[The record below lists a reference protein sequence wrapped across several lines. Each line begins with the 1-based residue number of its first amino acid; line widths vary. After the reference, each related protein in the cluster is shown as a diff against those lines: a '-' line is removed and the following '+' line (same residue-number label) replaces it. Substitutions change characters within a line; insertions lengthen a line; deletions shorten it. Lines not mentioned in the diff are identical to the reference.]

1 MGAAPDGQRPR
12 ISAARLSTDE
22 MEKDMT
28 ANSYPLEWPE
38 GWERTQYHLRKSG
51 SQFKTS
57 FDRARRDLL
66 DELRK
71 LGADNVVISSWLP
84 IRRDGQPYADQARRR
99 LEDPGVAVYF
109 TLRGRQMVMAR
120 DAFTSVHD
128 NLRSIGL
135 GIEHLRGLE
144 RHGGG
149 TMMERAFAGFAAL
162 EAPGTFDALAVLG
175 LKTGATR
182 EEIEAKFREMAK
194 RHHPDRGGDSDE
206 FVRIERARA
215 AALAGL

>member
-1 MGAAPDGQRPR
+1 
-12 ISAARLSTDE
+12 
-22 MEKDMT
+22 MT

-38 GWERTQYHLRKSG
+38 GWERTEPFLRKSG
-51 SQFKTS
+51 SQFKTT

-71 LGADNVVISSWLP
+71 LGADNIVISSWLA
-84 IRRDGQPYADQARRR
+84 IRRDGNPYADQARRNIP
-99 LEDPGVAVYF
+99 DPGVAVYF

-120 DAFTSVHD
+120 DAFTNVHD

-162 EAPGTFDALAVLG
+162 EAPGSFDPLAVLG
-175 LKTGATR
+175 LKKGATR
-182 EEIEAKFREMAK
+182 EEIETKFKEMAK
-194 RHHPDRGGDSDE
+194 RHHPDRGGDGEE
-206 FVRIERARA
+206 FIRIERARS
-215 AALAGL
+215 AALAAL